1 MAAKG
6 VRMIFGK
13 MLKAYRD
20 KFDLS
25 QDVIAKEVGASK
37 PTISRIENGKE
48 VSGSV
53 MVRLLIWMMR
63 GER

>member
-1 MAAKG
+1 
-6 VRMIFGK
+6 MIFGK

-25 QDVIAKEVGASK
+25 QSEVAEEIGASK

-48 VSGSV
+48 VGGSV
-53 MVRLLIWMMR
+53 MVRLLVWMMR
-63 GER
+63 EER

>member
-1 MAAKG
+1 
-6 VRMIFGK
+6 MIFGK

-25 QDVIAKEVGASK
+25 QEVIAKEVGASK
-37 PTISRIENGKE
+37 PTISRVENGKD

-53 MVRLLIWMMR
+53 MMRLLAWMMR
-63 GER
+63 EGR